1 METLNKSK
9 SFHKLVLFFLTVIEL
24 QGANEGRGWYKRAYP
39 RVLNPEMASA
49 SKGVGMQRVVIQ
61 RDQCSFMKNLLP
73 EEKDLGAQVS
83 SFRQA
88 SDKLFHLLL

>member
-24 QGANEGRGWYKRAYP
+24 QGAIEGRGWYKRAYP
-39 RVLNPEMASA
+39 KVLNPDMASA
-49 SKGVGMQRVVIQ
+49 SKVVGMQRVIQ
-61 RDQCSFMKNLLP
+61 RDWCSFMKNLLP

>member
-9 SFHKLVLFFLTVIEL
+9 SFLKLVLFFLTVIEL
-24 QGANEGRGWYKRAYP
+24 QGVNEGRGWYKRAYP
-39 RVLNPEMASA
+39 KVLNPEMASA

-61 RDQCSFMKNLLP
+61 RDGCSFMKNLLT
-73 EEKDLGAQVS
+73 EGKDLGAQVS

-88 SDKLFHLLL
+88 SDKFQLLL